1 MTSMDSAD
9 SAARPPDSA
18 ARTAGLLLIATAI
31 VTVVAVVGRV
41 AADADQDTFEHS
53 MTYIAVNSGLYG
65 LGGAARAISG
75 ITLIAASWFLL
86 RTWIVRERLG
96 TPLVP
101 GLFVLSGL
109 LTVVSGACA
118 VILALFAPEVSSS
131 SILAAPDAWLE
142 PVANVRWLTGVVGF
156 AIAGLALIVA
166 ARYQWM
172 VGATLRKIAPV
183 SAIIGLAMQFIWI
196 DSATIMHPII
206 GVAFFLWLLAIGYM
220 LASGR
225 VERHFV
231 AMNSRTSP

>member
-1 MTSMDSAD
+1 MTSMDSTG
-9 SAARPPDSA
+9 RLPDSA
-18 ARTAGLLLIATAI
+18 ARTAGLLLLATAI
-31 VTVVAVVGRV
+31 ATIIAVVGRV

-65 LGGAARAISG
+65 LGGAARAVSG
-75 ITLIAASWFLL
+75 ITLVAGAWFLL
-86 RTWIVRERLG
+86 RTWIIRERLG

-101 GLFVLSGL
+101 ALFVVSGLFTL
-109 LTVVSGACA
+109 VSGACA
-118 VILALFAPEVSSS
+118 VVLALFAPDVSDTA
-131 SILAAPDAWLE
+131 ILTTPNQSLE
-142 PVANVRWLTGVVGF
+142 PMAYVRWLTGKIGF
-156 AIAGLALIVA
+156 AAGGLALIVA

-172 VGATLRKIAPV
+172 GGGTLRYIAPV

-206 GVAFFLWLLAIGYM
+206 GVAFFLWLLAIGFM

-231 AMNSRTSP
+231 AISGEVSPG

>member
-1 MTSMDSAD
+1 MTSMDSTG
-9 SAARPPDSA
+9 RLPDSA
-18 ARTAGLLLIATAI
+18 ARTAGLLLLATAI
-31 VTVVAVVGRV
+31 ATVIAVVGRV

-65 LGGAARAISG
+65 LGGAARAVSG
-75 ITLIAASWFLL
+75 ITLVAGAWFLL
-86 RTWIVRERLG
+86 RTWIIRERLG

-101 GLFVLSGL
+101 ALFVVSGLFTL
-109 LTVVSGACA
+109 VSGACA
-118 VILALFAPEVSSS
+118 VVLALFAPDVSDTA
-131 SILAAPDAWLE
+131 ILTTPNQSLE
-142 PVANVRWLTGVVGF
+142 PVAYVRWLTGKIGF
-156 AIAGLALIVA
+156 AAGGLALIVA

-172 VGATLRKIAPV
+172 GGGTLRYIAPV

-206 GVAFFLWLLAIGYM
+206 GVAFFLWLLAIGFM

-231 AMNSRTSP
+231 AISGEVSPG

>member
-1 MTSMDSAD
+1 MTSKD

-18 ARTAGLLLIATAI
+18 ARTAGILLLATALT
-31 VTVVAVVGRV
+31 TVVAVVGRV

-65 LGGAARAISG
+65 LGGAARGISG
-75 ITLIAASWFLL
+75 ITLAVGAWFLL
-86 RTWIVRERLG
+86 RTWIIRERLG

-101 GLFVLSGL
+101 ALF
-109 LTVVSGACA
+109 VVSGLFTLVSGVCA
-118 VILALFAPEVSSS
+118 VVLALFAPDVSDTA
-131 SILAAPDAWLE
+131 ILTAPDQSLE
-142 PVANVRWLTGVVGF
+142 PVAQLRWLTGKIGF
-156 AIAGLALIVA
+156 AAGGLALIVA

-172 VGATLRKIAPV
+172 VGGTLRYIAPV
-183 SAIIGLAMQFIWI
+183 SAVIGLAMQFIWI

-206 GVAFFLWLLAIGYM
+206 GVAFFLWLLAIGFM

-231 AMNSRTSP
+231 AISSLDPAR

>member
-1 MTSMDSAD
+1 MDSTARSQD
-9 SAARPPDSA
+9 SAARN
-18 ARTAGLLLIATAI
+18 AGLLLLATAI

-65 LGGAARAISG
+65 LGGAARAVSG
-75 ITLIAASWFLL
+75 VTLIAGAWFLL
-86 RTWIVRERLG
+86 QTWIIRERMG

-101 GLFVLSGL
+101 WLF
-109 LTVVSGACA
+109 VVSGLFTLVSGICA
-118 VILALFAPEVSSS
+118 VILALFAPEVNST
-131 SILAAPDAWLE
+131 SILATPDEWLR
-142 PVANVRWLTGVVGF
+142 PVADARWLTGKVGF
-156 AIAGLALIVA
+156 AAAGLALIVA

-172 VGATLRKIAPV
+172 VGGTLRRIAPV
-183 SAIIGLAMQFIWI
+183 STIIGLAMQFIWI

-206 GVAFFLWLLAIGYM
+206 GTVFFLWLLAIGFM

-231 AMNSRTSP
+231 AMTSEASPGR

>member
-1 MTSMDSAD
+1 MDSTG
-9 SAARPPDSA
+9 RLPDSA
-18 ARTAGLLLIATAI
+18 ARTAGLLLLATAI
-31 VTVVAVVGRV
+31 ATIIAVVGRV

-65 LGGAARAISG
+65 LGGAARAVSG
-75 ITLIAASWFLL
+75 ITLVAGAWFLL
-86 RTWIVRERLG
+86 RTWIIRERLG

-101 GLFVLSGL
+101 ALFVVSGLFTL
-109 LTVVSGACA
+109 VSGACA
-118 VILALFAPEVSSS
+118 VVLALFAPDVSDTA
-131 SILAAPDAWLE
+131 ILTTPNQSLE
-142 PVANVRWLTGVVGF
+142 PMAYVRWLTGKIGF
-156 AIAGLALIVA
+156 AAGGLALIVA

-172 VGATLRKIAPV
+172 GGGTLRYIAPV

-206 GVAFFLWLLAIGYM
+206 GVAFFLWLLAIGFM

-231 AMNSRTSP
+231 AISGEVSPG